1 MRILVLIHEFPPI
14 GGGGGQVAKDIC
26 RELVNFGHE
35 IVLMTAHYKGMPLQE
50 TVEGIRVIR
59 QPSLRREAYGA
70 DLLSMSAYILLS
82 LFPAWR
88 LIRSWKPDLIH
99 VHFAVPAGAL
109 AWLLYKLTGIPYLL
123 TVHLG
128 DIPGGVPEKT
138 ENWFRWFYPLTPPIW
153 RDAACVVAVSN
164 YTRGLAAK
172 HYPVDVRVIPNG
184 VDLDS
189 GSPHEIHVGSPPTVI
204 FAGRFVDQKNPL
216 HLVRTMA
223 ELHDLPWK
231 CIMLGDGPLR
241 KEVEKEICRHGLQKR
256 FDLPGWITPDQVYT
270 WLRGSDILFMPSRA
284 EGLSVVGL
292 QALGLGLAIVSS
304 GAGGFIDLVEPGG
317 NGFLVSDPD
326 SPEFTSALRPLLVD
340 PELLRRF
347 REASREKAKSFDL
360 SKIAADYAK
369 VMAQILENESRS
381 RGSLGATLL

>member
-26 RELVNFGHE
+26 KELASIGHE
-35 IVLMTAHYKGMPLQE
+35 IVLMTAHMKGLPRQE

-59 QPSLRREAYGA
+59 QPSLRREAYVA
-70 DLLSMSAYILLS
+70 DLLTMGAYILLS
-82 LFPAWR
+82 LYPAWR
-88 LIRSWKPDLIH
+88 LAKSWKPDLIH

-109 AWLLYKLTGIPYLL
+109 AWLLSKLTGIPYLL

-138 ENWFRWFYPLTPPIW
+138 ENWFRWFYPFTPPIW
-153 RDAACVVAVSN
+153 RDAARVVAVSN
-164 YTRGLAAK
+164 YTRGLAAQ
-172 HYPVDVRVIPNG
+172 HYPIDVAVIPNG
-184 VDLDS
+184 VDLRS
-189 GSPHEIHVGSPPTVI
+189 QVTSEVQVGSPPTIV

-216 HLVRTMA
+216 HLVRTLA
-223 ELHDLPWK
+223 GVNDLPWK
-231 CIMLGDGPLR
+231 CVMIGDGPLR
-241 KEVEKEICRHGLQKR
+241 DEVETEICRHGMQER
-256 FDLPGWITPDQVYT
+256 FDLPGWVTPDQVNN
-270 WLRGSDILFMPSRA
+270 WLKGSDILFMPSRA

-304 GAGGFIDLVEPGG
+304 RAGGFVDLVEPGG
-317 NGFLVSDPD
+317 NGYLVSDPD
-326 SPEFTSALRPLLVD
+326 SPEFTLALRTLLAD

-360 SKIAADYAK
+360 TKIVADYAQ

-381 RGSLGATLL
+381 RGGVGAALF

>member
-26 RELVNFGHE
+26 KELVNIGHE
-35 IVLMTAHYKGMPLQE
+35 VVLITAHLKGLPREE
-50 TVEGIRVIR
+50 TVDGIRVVRIR
-59 QPSLRREAYGA
+59 SLRREAYGA
-70 DLLSMSAYILLS
+70 DLLAMGAYILMS
-82 LFPAWR
+82 LLPAWR
-88 LIRSWKPDLIH
+88 LTRSWKPNLIH

-109 AWLLYKLTGIPYLL
+109 AWLLSRLTGIPYLL

-153 RDAACVVAVSN
+153 RDAACVVAVSD

-184 VDLDS
+184 VDLAS
-189 GSPHEIHVGSPPTVI
+189 RTSNEIHVGSPPTII

-216 HLVRTMA
+216 HLVRTLA
-223 ELHDLPWK
+223 ELHDLPWQ

-241 KEVEKEICRHGLQKR
+241 NEVEMEICRHGLQKR
-256 FDLPGWITPDQVYT
+256 FNLPGWITPDQVNT
-270 WLRGSDILFMPSRA
+270 WLSGSDILFMPSRA

-304 GAGGFIDLVEPGG
+304 RAGGFVDLVEPGG
-317 NGFLVSDPD
+317 NGYLVSDPN
-326 SPEFTSALRPLLVD
+326 SPEFTSALRLLLAD

-360 SKIAADYAK
+360 NKIAADYAQ

-381 RGSLGATLL
+381 RGSLGATLF

>member
-1 MRILVLIHEFPPI
+1 VVRI
-14 GGGGGQVAKDIC
+14 
-26 RELVNFGHE
+26 R
-35 IVLMTAHYKGMPLQE
+35 
-50 TVEGIRVIR
+50 
-59 QPSLRREAYGA
+59 SLRREAYGA
-70 DLLSMSAYILLS
+70 DLLAMGAYILMS
-82 LFPAWR
+82 LLPAWR
-88 LIRSWKPDLIH
+88 LTRSWKPNLIH

-109 AWLLYKLTGIPYLL
+109 AWLLSRLTGIPYLL

-153 RDAACVVAVSN
+153 RDAACVVAVSD

-184 VDLDS
+184 VDLAS
-189 GSPHEIHVGSPPTVI
+189 RTSNEIHVGSPPTII

-216 HLVRTMA
+216 HLVRTLA
-223 ELHDLPWK
+223 ELHDLPWQ

-241 KEVEKEICRHGLQKR
+241 NEVEMEICRHGLQKR
-256 FDLPGWITPDQVYT
+256 FNLPGWITPDQVNT
-270 WLRGSDILFMPSRA
+270 WLSGSDILFMPSRA

-304 GAGGFIDLVEPGG
+304 RAGGFVDLVEPGG
-317 NGFLVSDPD
+317 NGYLVSDPN
-326 SPEFTSALRPLLVD
+326 SPEFTSALRLLLAD

-360 SKIAADYAK
+360 NKIAADYAQ

-381 RGSLGATLL
+381 RGSLGATLF

>member
-26 RELVNFGHE
+26 KELVSLGHD
-35 IVLMTAHYKGMPLQE
+35 IVLVTAHLKGLPRQE

-59 QPSLRREAYGA
+59 QPSLRRAAYTA
-70 DLLSMSAYILLS
+70 DLLAMGAYILFS
-82 LFPAWR
+82 LLPAWR
-88 LIRSWKPDLIH
+88 LVKSWKPDLIH

-109 AWLLYKLTGIPYLL
+109 AWILSRLTGVPYLL

-138 ENWFRWFYPLTPPIW
+138 ENWFRWFYPFTPPIW

-164 YTRGLAAK
+164 YTRGLAAQ

-184 VDLDS
+184 VDLAGQAS
-189 GSPHEIHVGSPPTVI
+189 SEIRVGSPPTIV

-216 HLVRTMA
+216 HLVRTLA
-223 ELHDLPWK
+223 EVRDLPWK
-231 CIMLGDGPLR
+231 CLMLGDGPLR
-241 KEVEKEICRHGLQKR
+241 REVEMEICRHGLQER
-256 FDLPGWITPDQVYT
+256 FVLPGWITPDQVNT

-292 QALGLGLAIVSS
+292 QALGMGLAIVSS
-304 GAGGFIDLVEPGG
+304 RAGGFVDLVEPGG
-317 NGFLVSDPD
+317 NGYLVSDPD
-326 SPEFTSALRPLLVD
+326 SPEFGSALRTLLAD

-360 SKIAADYAK
+360 NKIATDYAQ
-369 VMAQILENESRS
+369 VMAQILENEPGN
-381 RGSLGATLL
+381 RGSLGAALF